1 MTTIPSI
8 DNTYITM
15 LCDAFVAMEDV
26 ISDGELGGLI
36 ISSGIQDIH
45 HNASRH
51 RRLSSAFIADQD
63 HHRCA
68 DNLATFLRRAGYHIK
83 RSRGDAAFKRYTKEI
98 NQVLSFAG
106 YEINQDSEIKLLD
119 RSKTTYVPP
128 DAEER
133 AKQFREV
140 LKQHKLHPDIEM
152 ICRAEFFV
160 ERGYHRPVKESM
172 RFLIE
177 KIRAKAALQ
186 ADGPELAE
194 HAFSFA
200 WPGKP
205 VLMINHFMTEKDIAE
220 QFSFM
225 VLLKAYLL
233 MFQDEQTRAFK
244 PSWEMTLEDAINLL
258 NLVSYFHRKVDKSKR
273 EIPGA

>member
-15 LCDAFVAMEDV
+15 LCDAFVALEDV
-26 ISDGELGGLI
+26 ITDGELGGLL

-51 RRLSSAFIADQD
+51 RRLSSAFIGDQD
-63 HHRCA
+63 YNRCA
-68 DNLATFLRRAGYHIK
+68 DNLASFLRRTGNHI
-83 RSRGDAAFKRYTKEI
+83 RMSRGDAAFKRFSKEV

-106 YEINQDSEIKLLD
+106 YEINHESEIKLLD

-128 DAEER
+128 EAEER

-140 LKQHKLHPDIEM
+140 LRQAKLHPDIEM
-152 ICRAEFFV
+152 IARAEFLV
-160 ERGYHRPVKESM
+160 DKGYHRPVKESM
-172 RFLIE
+172 RFLVE
-177 KIRAKAALQ
+177 KIRAKAALP

-205 VLMINHFMTEKDIAE
+205 VLAINAFMTDRDIAE

-225 VLLKAYLL
+225 VMLKAWFL
-233 MFQDEQTRAFK
+233 MFQDEQTRQFK
-244 PSWEMTLEDAINLL
+244 PGWDMTLEDAINLL
-258 NLVSYFHRKVDKSKR
+258 NLASYFHRKVDKSR
-273 EIPGA
+273 RQPG